1 MSNLIFTDKD
11 HSWHIPFENFD
22 FSVTIPIH
30 EIRLIHKYPD
40 GGFDSLDFHETFKRL
55 DEIKRKDIY
64 EILDLMK
71 SLNALYDVYHIYVM
85 GGSHIANGND
95 YTKDEIKAIE
105 TLRTWINLYNQLGKL
120 LEFKKEL
127 EWTDQIIVK
136 TARETR
142 PTVFDNDGNILEL
155 SPYEDNTKLLKE
167 KKITE
172 STIKIQNKIKELL
185 VNQNEV
191 FTV

>member
-11 HSWHIPFENFD
+11 HSWVIPFKNFNY
-22 FSVTIPIH
+22 SVTIPIH
-30 EIRLIHKYPD
+30 EIRLEYSTINE
-40 GGFDSLDFHETFKRL
+40 FSTLDFHETFKRL

-85 GGSHIANGND
+85 GGSHIASGND
-95 YTKDEIKAIE
+95 YIKDEIKAIE

-155 SPYEDNTKLLKE
+155 SPYENNTKLLKE

-172 STIKIQNKIKELL
+172 LTIKIQNKIKELL